1 MTSNTDIL
9 KPLLKD
15 GLVDVFGGEDLLI
28 EAARDLVR
36 EELKEHIREKI
47 DANPEL
53 KKEFKDAIGMYF
65 EAKLMEAFAYIK
77 LVKAGAKLGIEMIPE
92 EMKKRMSKELEQEIS
107 KLLEKAL

>member
-65 EAKLMEAFAYIK
+65 EAKLMEAFANIK